1 MAPFRNRI
9 DSDSAYAILLS
20 KPARGST
27 DKSRLFGNRWPQQT
41 TCAFRQMLRRT
52 SAAVATSRVGH
63 RQPGPLWSKRKSSR
77 PAHQFAL
84 PLKAVKSPHQHGEC
98 GNRSTLLKK
107 SKREERKGNRG
118 GNCLKGC
125 MLAVPRCSGGFSFRT
140 FLDRWAATAGRYEG
154 CNRRN
159 GTAFC
164 ALWRRTAGIVGG
176 LIMNESSRSKRAKN
190 VVSLQLARERTR
202 QATAASDRQISE
214 RSNQRLL
221 ERLEAENAQLRDCVV
236 ELMLEIQALH
246 DGAK

>member
-1 MAPFRNRI
+1 MAPFRNHCI

-107 SKREERKGNRG
+107 SKRGGKKGQSRRELSER
-118 GNCLKGC
+118 
-125 MLAVPRCSGGFSFRT
+125 
-140 FLDRWAATAGRYEG
+140 LDVGRSEM
-154 CNRRN
+154 
-159 GTAFC
+159 F
-164 ALWRRTAGIVGG
+164 GG
-176 LIMNESSRSKRAKN
+176 L
-190 VVSLQLARERTR
+190 
-202 QATAASDRQISE
+202 
-214 RSNQRLL
+214 
-221 ERLEAENAQLRDCVV
+221 
-236 ELMLEIQALH
+236 
-246 DGAK
+246 